1 MAYNS
6 IYTRINWKNET
17 ESRSTPLGA
26 TNLNKMDYVLSEIDK
41 RVVELSKQD
50 ESFATKEEIP
60 EISVATSETVGVV
73 KPDGVT
79 TKIDEDGTIHAVG
92 GGGGGGTGTTDY
104 EDLYNKPSINDVE
117 LSGNVTLEEIGA
129 QAKGSY
135 AELDENGNLNVPE
148 RVKANTAEFSDG
160 IYSSGGIYEDNQYG
174 GNAVVKTEDELS
186 SLTAEGYMPDALLV
200 KALHQSMGGYSF
212 YNNPY
217 VVYEKSSS
225 EPFLLDGECILSDSD
240 TGAIYITDTEN
251 YYSAIVSGDYKRRE
265 GADTVSPFSGL
276 GNIECVAELFSG
288 DKYTTSKNCLIF
300 VHGANTT
307 ESGLPTTIKPVVSSG
322 ILNEL
327 AKTTTK
333 KWDGHYH
340 AIAVYYLSLNGESSI
355 ISLAS
360 GSTPKALIFV

>member
-1 MAYNS
+1 MAYDS
-6 IYTRINWKNET
+6 IYTRINWENET

-26 TNLNKMDYVLSEIDK
+26 TNLNKMDYALSEIDK

-79 TKIDEDGTIHAVG
+79 TKIDKDGTIHAV
-92 GGGGGGTGTTDY
+92 GGGGGTGTTDY
-104 EDLYNKPSINDVE
+104 EDLYNKPSINNVE
-117 LSGNVTLEEIGA
+117 LSGNITLEEIGA
-129 QAKGSY
+129 QAEGNY
-135 AELDENGNLNVPE
+135 AELNESGNLTLPGTLT
-148 RVKANTAEFSDG
+148 ANEG
-160 IYSSGGIYEDNQYG
+160 IYSNGGIYENDEFG

-186 SLTAEGYMPDALLV
+186 AITGSGYMPDALLV

-225 EPFLLDGECILSDSD
+225 EPFLLNGEYILSDSD

-327 AKTTTK
+327 AKTTAK

>member
-1 MAYNS
+1 MAYDS
-6 IYTRINWKNET
+6 IYTRINWENEKN
-17 ESRSTPLGA
+17 TPLGA
-26 TNLNKMDYVLSEIDK
+26 TNLNKMDAALKELDDRIVA
-41 RVVELSKQD
+41 LSKQN

-92 GGGGGGTGTTDY
+92 GGGGTGTTDY
-104 EDLYNKPSINDVE
+104 EDLYNKPSINNVE
-117 LSGNVTLEEIGA
+117 LSGNMTLEEIGA
-129 QAKGSY
+129 QAKGNY
-135 AELDENGNLNVPE
+135 AEFDEYGNLDVPE

-225 EPFLLDGECILSDSD
+225 EPFLLDGEYILSDSD
-240 TGAIYITDTEN
+240 TGSIYITDTEN
-251 YYSAIVSGDYKRRE
+251 YYSEIVSGDYKRRE

-327 AKTTTK
+327 AKTTAK